1 MRDDYNP
8 ESAWEFNSD
17 VTDVFDDML
26 MRSIPGYVEMRR
38 LTTSI
43 ASRFAQRD
51 SFIVDLGCSRGGA
64 ISNLIEILDESIN
77 FLGVEISA
85 PMREAAVQSFKK
97 FGDRVKIVDMDLKS
111 DFPKVNSSVILS
123 VLTLQFIPIEY
134 RQGILQKVY
143 NSLIPNGA
151 FIIVEKV
158 LGNNSVTNELFIQEY
173 YKLKGQNG
181 YTPEQINTKR
191 KSLEG
196 ILVPVTSDWN
206 QDLLKNSG
214 FSSFDCFWRN
224 LNFAGWIAIK

>member
-8 ESAWEFNSD
+8 DSAWEFNSD
-17 VTDVFDDML
+17 VTEVFDDML

-97 FGDRVKIVDMDLKS
+97 FGDRVKIVDMDLKLE
-111 DFPKVNSSVILS
+111 FPKVNSSVILS

-134 RQGILQKVY
+134 RQGILQKVC
-143 NSLIPNGA
+143 NSLMPNGA
-151 FIIVEKV
+151 FIMVEKV
-158 LGNNSVTNELFIQEY
+158 LGNNSVTNELFINEY

-214 FSSFDCFWRN
+214 FSSIDCFWRN